1 MNNYEEEFIFRTEDI
16 KLNKLKD
23 IFVETENDRENIEF
37 LKRKSPGILI
47 GSRGTGKT
55 MLLRVAEKELDME
68 YEHKNVLGVFIS
80 FSKAILV
87 DTSKDILYFRQW
99 MFSKILLALKLKLAR
114 MGIGL
119 SSPKIFS
126 KYFGSNEDGDEIIN
140 KLTSVIN
147 VMENSWNDKNIDILP
162 QLDSIFQVEASKI
175 GVLRDVDYFKI
186 MIEEVCETYGID
198 RITLLFDEACHN
210 FIPIQQREFF
220 TLFRDLRSPYI
231 SCKAA
236 VYPGITSYGTF
247 QAFHDAVVKKVERDI
262 NSPDYTIK
270 MREIVKKQLGN
281 EAYDMLIKNGD
292 NFNTLIYASSGNPRL
307 LLKSIYEA
315 TEELK
320 SFKTSNVNTT
330 IKSFYRTRVWNEHT
344 KLGEIYKGHKDIID
358 WGRWFLENKVL
369 IETINK
375 NEKRLN
381 DEKINQTIYFAI
393 HRDAPIVVKQ
403 AMKILEYS
411 GIVSLHTEGTK
422 VRTEIYDR
430 YQINFGVVLAS
441 EVKSTPVNRYKE
453 IANNLSIKLF
463 TDYGMNSYAYEGIE
477 KLDYIES
484 EESITAIL
492 DEILESSIDK
502 LDLPYYQRNTL
513 KEVGF
518 LTIKDILKGK
528 EQDLQ
533 KAYLIGPIRSRRIFN
548 IALNA
553 TIEYISG

>member
-55 MLLRVAEKELDME
+55 MLLRVAEKELDLE
-68 YEHKNVLGVFIS
+68 YENKKILGVFIS

-114 MGIGL
+114 RGIGL

-147 VMENSWNDKNIDILP
+147 IMENSWNDKNIDILP
-162 QLDSIFQVEASKI
+162 QLDSIFQVESSKI

-247 QAFHDAVVKKVERDI
+247 QAFHDAVVKKVDRDI
-262 NSPDYTIK
+262 NSSDYIIK
-270 MREIVKKQLGN
+270 MREIVRKQLGN

-320 SFKTSNVNTT
+320 SFKTSNVNAT

-463 TDYGMNSYAYEGIE
+463 TDYGMNSYAYEGID

-492 DEILESSIDK
+492 DEIIESSIDK
-502 LDLPYYQRNTL
+502 LDLPYYQRKTL

-518 LTIKDILKGK
+518 FTIKDILKGK
-528 EQDLQ
+528 EHDLQ

>member
-1 MNNYEEEFIFRTEDI
+1 MSNYEGEFIFRTEDI

-23 IFVETENDRENIEF
+23 IFVETQNDRENIDF
-37 LKRKSPGILI
+37 LKKKSPGVLV

-55 MLLRVAEKELDME
+55 MLLRIAEKELDNE
-68 YEHKNVLGVFIS
+68 YEENNVLAIFVS

-87 DTSKDILYFRQW
+87 DTSRDILYFRQW
-99 MFSKILLALKLKLAR
+99 MFSKILLSLKIKLAK

-119 SSPKIFS
+119 SNPKIFS
-126 KYFGSNEDGDEIIN
+126 KYFGVNEDGDEIID
-140 KLTSVIN
+140 KLTKVID
-147 VMENSWNDKNIDILP
+147 VMESSWHNKDFEILP
-162 QLDSIFQVEASKI
+162 QLDSILEVEAARI
-175 GVLRDVDYFKI
+175 GVLRDVDYFKV
-186 MIEEVCETYGID
+186 MIEEICENYGID
-198 RITLLFDEACHN
+198 RITILFDEACHN

-220 TLFRDLRSPYI
+220 TLFRDLRCPYI

-247 QAFHDAVVKKVERDI
+247 QAFHDAIVKKVERDI
-262 NSPDYTIK
+262 NSYDYVDK
-270 MREIVKKQLGN
+270 MREIVKNQLGD
-281 EAYDMLIKNGD
+281 ETFKMLTQQGD
-292 NFNTLIYASSGNPRL
+292 NFNALIYASSGNPRL

-315 TEELK
+315 TGELH
-320 SFKTSNVNTT
+320 SFKIGNVNST
-330 IKSFYRTRVWNEHT
+330 IKNFYRTSIWNEHT
-344 KLGEIYKGHKDIID
+344 KLGEIYKGHKVIID
-358 WGRWFLENKVL
+358 WGRWFIENKVL
-369 IETINK
+369 VETSNK
-375 NEKRLN
+375 NEKRLH

-393 HRDAPIVVKQ
+393 HRDAPLVVKH

-453 IANNLSIKLF
+453 IINNLSIKLF
-463 TDYGMNSYAYEGIE
+463 TDYGVNSYSYEGID
-477 KLDYIES
+477 KIDYVGT
-484 EESITAIL
+484 EETRTPIL
-492 DEILESSIDK
+492 DEILSSPIDK
-502 LDLPYYQRNTL
+502 LDLPDYQRNTL

-518 LTIKDILKGK
+518 LRIKDILKGK

-533 KAYLIGPIRSRRIFN
+533 KAYLIGPVRSRRIFN
-548 IALNA
+548 IAFNA